1 MSKSLIGRLMLDLEG
16 MSLSKEENEILLNPH
31 VGGVILFTKNISS
44 SVFQYSERNLNSTE
58 TNDTSAES
66 PGSQL

>member
-31 VGGVILFTKNISS
+31 VGGVILFAKNIQLAASMDFIITS
-44 SVFQYSERNLNSTE
+44 PDLKLFIIIR
-58 TNDTSAES
+58 TSAT
-66 PGSQL
+66 